1 MSIKGSGSSGVLK
14 IMAGGNLRNQ
24 ISEPSA
30 VTLIICQRQVNS
42 QEAKSSPKAPQIFR
56 VTRITYHF

>member
-1 MSIKGSGSSGVLK
+1 MMV
-14 IMAGGNLRNQ
+14 GGDLRKE
-24 ISEPSA
+24 ISEPST

-42 QEAKSSPKAPQIFR
+42 QEAKSSPKAPQIFS